1 MVPRMKAVIMAGGE
15 GTRLRPLT
23 CDIPKPM
30 ARLCGR
36 PVMEYILDLLEENGV
51 KDAAVTLRYLPTA
64 ISEYFG
70 ERYGNISLHF
80 VVEDKPLGT
89 AGSVR
94 GAALQTGYCGD
105 QNNGEELLI
114 VSGDALTDFNLSAAL
129 AFHKKRGAAVTL
141 VVTKVEDPREYGL
154 VRYDASGKIVSFV
167 EKPGWAQAVTDA
179 ANTGIYILS
188 PSVLS
193 FIPDDT
199 AFDFAKDL
207 FPLLLQKGLPLY
219 AYEDKGYWCDIG
231 SLSTYLCCQRN
242 LLEGKLRTVSAPV
255 NGIFYKNQKPQGEY
269 TLIPPV
275 YIGEDVSIGAGARI
289 GPFAVLDDGCRV
301 GNGAHIRGSV
311 LLGCSYAGDR
321 ASLTGSLLC
330 HSASVRRGAS
340 LFEGSAVGSG
350 SVIGEFATVNPEVK
364 IWPNKQVENN
374 RVLRDNLRDGNGPSV
389 VFEDAGLT
397 GETGVELTPELCTR
411 VGAAIGSI
419 ARGEKVAVGCGY
431 DSAASVLKA
440 ALVSGA
446 LSTGS
451 VVWDF
456 GPCIEPQFDYFV
468 NFGRIHTGVYIAGGP
483 KGCIRLVS
491 IGGLPATRSTERN
504 IEARLATGDF
514 IRAGWDSIHEA
525 TDMSG
530 MRQLYRQEIIS
541 MAPLGLSGLEVS
553 VRGSDYE
560 PTKLLTSL
568 LSTMGCIPEGEMR
581 LHLGANG
588 RKLSIYDPGVGYI
601 WPEQTLALSCMIEL
615 EKGRDVALPY
625 DAPLAIEQ
633 LASKYGRNVKR
644 YLNCPADGCDEE
656 ARRLASG
663 QLWARDGL
671 MTAVRILY
679 YLKTQ
684 QGSLKEIIARLPD
697 FAVATKTIPC
707 AVNPGRVLRRL
718 SENSADGE
726 NGEGTRIRT
735 KSGYLLVRPSKRGRS
750 LILTAE
756 AADTE
761 MAAELCGEL
770 EEKLGT
776 VFLDIDK
783 EKK

>member
-1 MVPRMKAVIMAGGE
+1 MAGGE

-51 KDAAVTLRYLPTA
+51 QDAAVTMRYLPTV
-64 ISEYFG
+64 ISEHFG
-70 ERYGNISLHF
+70 DKYGGISLHF
-80 VVEDKPLGT
+80 VAEDKPLGT

-94 GAALQTGYCGD
+94 GAALQTGYAGG
-105 QNNGEELLI
+105 GEDILV
-114 VSGDALTDFNLSAAL
+114 VSGDALTDFNLSAAV
-129 AFHKKRGAAVTL
+129 AFHKKRNAAVTL

-154 VRYDASGKIVSFV
+154 VRYDAAGKIVSFV

-193 FIPDDT
+193 DIPDDT

-207 FPLLLQKGLPLY
+207 FPLLLQKGMPLY

-231 SLSTYLCCQRN
+231 SLSTYLCCQRD
-242 LLEGKLRTVSAPV
+242 LLEGKLRTVSAPAQ
-255 NGIFYKNQKPQGEY
+255 GIFYKTGKPEGDY

-275 YIGEDVSIGAGARI
+275 YIGEGVSIGAGAQI

-350 SVIGEFATVNPEVK
+350 SVVGEFATINPGVK
-364 IWPNKQVENN
+364 IWPDKQVENN
-374 RVLRDNLRDGNGPSV
+374 RVLRDNLRDGGGPSV

-411 VGAAIGSI
+411 VGAAIGSL
-419 ARGEKVAVGCGY
+419 ARGEKVAVGCGH
-431 DSAASVLKA
+431 DGAAAVLKT
-440 ALVSGA
+440 ALVAGVLA
-446 LSTGS
+446 TGS

-468 NFGRIHTGVYIAGGP
+468 NFGRIHNGVYVSGGP
-483 KGCIRLVS
+483 KGCIRLVCN
-491 IGGLPATRSTERN
+491 GGLPATRATERN
-504 IEARLATGDF
+504 IEARLAAGDF
-514 IRAGWDSIHEA
+514 VRAGWDSIHEA

-541 MAPLGLSGLEVS
+541 MAPLGLSGLSVA

-568 LSTMGCIPEGEMR
+568 LATMGCVPEGELR
-581 LHLGANG
+581 LHLGAGG
-588 RKLSIYDPGVGYI
+588 RKLSVYDPEAGYI
-601 WPEQTLALSCMIEL
+601 WPEQTLALSCMIAF
-615 EKGRDVALPY
+615 EKGQDVALPY

-633 LASKYGRNVKR
+633 FASQYGRKVKR

-663 QLWARDGL
+663 QLWVRDGL
-671 MTAVRILY
+671 MTAVRILDY
-679 YLKTQ
+679 MKTRQ
-684 QGSLKEIIARLPD
+684 SSLKEAVARLPS

-718 SENSADGE
+718 SENAADGE
-726 NGEGTRIRT
+726 NGEGTRIRIQNG
-735 KSGYLLVRPSKRGRS
+735 SLLVRPSKRGHS

-761 MAAELCGEL
+761 VAAELCGEL
-770 EEKLGT
+770 EKKLGT
-776 VFLDIDK
+776 VFLDIDA